1 MRDGRDAD
9 SALKPMRMVTSC
21 QEAHKIIVL
30 YGITRQLWNYSGMW
44 RKPRWQTKTIDTDC
58 FEGWKTRATARAM
71 DRGERIAPSRT
82 ITLES
87 ALTMLRLMTPG
98 RMRVLN
104 TVRQRRSTVSALAKR
119 LTRDVSA
126 VSRDVAAMEK
136 VAC

>member
-1 MRDGRDAD
+1 
-9 SALKPMRMVTSC
+9 
-21 QEAHKIIVL
+21 
-30 YGITRQLWNYSGMW
+30 
-44 RKPRWQTKTIDTDC
+44 
-58 FEGWKTRATARAM
+58 
-71 DRGERIAPSRT
+71 
-82 ITLES
+82 
-87 ALTMLRLMTPG
+87 MLRLMTPG